1 MINYSKQTID
11 KDDIL
16 QVSKVLK
23 SDFLTQGPNVPK
35 FEKKICKFTSSKY
48 SVAVNSASSGLYL
61 ACKALNLNK
70 NDFIWTVSNSFAAT
84 ANCILLSGY
93 KVDFVD
99 IDEDSWNLS
108 ISKLEKKLS
117 DAKKKRMLPK
127 AIIVVHLAGLPVDPI
142 QLKKLSKKYKF
153 RIIEDAAHSIGS
165 KYYNRKVGSC
175 KWSDICVFSFH
186 PVKIITT
193 AEGGCITTNNK
204 EYFEKMTLMR
214 NNGITKNVR
223 KFKNKNLGDW
233 YYEQHSLGFNF
244 RMNDLQAALGINQLK
259 KINFFVKKRNLIA
272 LNYRKKLKN
281 IPLNF
286 QKVGDNFLSSYHL
299 FIIKLKDKKKHK
311 KLFNYLRM
319 NKIFVNL
326 HYLPIHLHPFYR
338 SIGFKKKD
346 LPISEDYSSSAIS
359 IPIYP
364 KLSTA
369 NQNKVIKLIFKFFNS
384 YEK

>member
-223 KFKNKNLGDW
+223 KFKNKNVGDW

-369 NQNKVIKLIFKFFNS
+369 NQNKVIKLIF
-384 YEK
+384 

>member
-1 MINYSKQTID
+1 M
-11 KDDIL
+11 
-16 QVSKVLK
+16 
-23 SDFLTQGPNVPK
+23 
-35 FEKKICKFTSSKY
+35 
-48 SVAVNSASSGLYL
+48 
-61 ACKALNLNK
+61 
-70 NDFIWTVSNSFAAT
+70 
-84 ANCILLSGY
+84 
-93 KVDFVD
+93 
-99 IDEDSWNLS
+99 
-108 ISKLEKKLS
+108 
-117 DAKKKRMLPK
+117 PK

-153 RIIEDAAHSIGS
+153 KIIEDAAHSIGS
-165 KYYNRKVGSC
+165 KYYNKKVGSC

-204 EYFEKMTLMR
+204 EYFEKMILMR

-259 KINFFVKKRNLIA
+259 KINYFVKKRNLIA

-286 QKVGDNFLSSYHL
+286 QQVGNNFLSSYHL

-311 KLFNYLRM
+311 KLFNYLRS

-364 KLSTA
+364 KLSLV
-369 NQNKVIKLIFKFFNS
+369 NQNKVIKLIFKFFKS